1 MVISKV
7 NAKIEEYSSSL
18 NCCLSKISLLWND
31 KHCPMSERPCRIVLV
46 NSYFALALAWKL
58 STEDQ
63 PWMVFGFSPVLAGV
77 ARLNLYADWP
87 LNQFFAKDLQL
98 FWMSRNHTSGHS
110 CSVLCREHD
119 ASIV

>member
-1 MVISKV
+1 
-7 NAKIEEYSSSL
+7 
-18 NCCLSKISLLWND
+18 
-31 KHCPMSERPCRIVLV
+31 V

-87 LNQFFAKDLQL
+87 LNQFFARSAVILD
-98 FWMSRNHTSGHS
+98 
-110 CSVLCREHD
+110 V
-119 ASIV
+119 